1 MLTLYL
7 IAISGMNMTARTLAV
22 SLISLG
28 LLAACDSDSA
38 SLPQSSVLLPEQVQ
52 AIAQGIEQKY
62 PNLSGAKQGEVLALA
77 IRSLDEMIFVEG
89 GEFEMGD
96 FGWICD
102 FDPAQKCDWPC
113 GEEPENLCPITP
125 DSDNP
130 LHQVKLDSYYLASKK
145 TTLKDFDLFR
155 EVHGLEIFDKTLR
168 KREDL
173 KDYYLPTNPAP
184 TKDWQQAKD
193 YCNWIGELSGYP
205 VDLSTEAQWEF
216 AARDRGE
223 KILYPTNDGTLK
235 IGKNFPDRNARPG
248 HSATPTPVDSYPPNP
263 LGIYMAAGSATEWV
277 NDWYSEN
284 YYSESPALNPPGPE
298 KGTEK
303 VARGFPAGDSP
314 WASAY
319 TVMRKKRPSEGKG
332 FYPTRSFRCS
342 LQSSEKL

>member
-1 MLTLYL
+1 
-7 IAISGMNMTARTLAV
+7 MTARILAV

-155 EVHGLEIFDKTLR
+155 EAQGLEVFNREQR
-168 KREDL
+168 KRDDL
-173 KDYYLPTNPAP
+173 KQKYLPTNPAP

-205 VDLSTEAQWEF
+205 VDLPTEAQWEF
-216 AARDRGE
+216 AARDRGK
-223 KILYPTNDGTLK
+223 KILYPTNDGTLQ
-235 IGKNFPDRNARPG
+235 IGKNFPDRNTRPG
-248 HSATPTPVDSYPPNP
+248 RPAMPTAVDSYPPNS
-263 LGIYMAAGSATEWV
+263 LGLYMAAGSATEWV
-277 NDWYSEN
+277 NDWYSES
-284 YYSESPALNPPGPE
+284 YYRESPVLNPLGPE

-314 WASAY
+314 WSSAY
-319 TVMRKKRPSEGKG
+319 TVLRRKDRLEGKY
-332 FYPTRSFRCS
+332 FYPTQSFRCS
-342 LQSSEKL
+342 LQSSKKL

>member
-1 MLTLYL
+1 MTKRKLAASLV
-7 IAISGMNMTARTLAV
+7 AI
-22 SLISLG
+22 G
-28 LLAACDSDSA
+28 LLTACQSDSA
-38 SLPQSSVLLPEQVQ
+38 PLPQSKVLSPDKVKTIAGRVEQQ
-52 AIAQGIEQKY
+52 Y
-62 PNLSGAKQGEVLALA
+62 PNLSDSKRQEILELTV
-77 IRSLDEMIFVEG
+77 RSIDEMVFVEG

-113 GEEPENLCPITP
+113 GEEPDNLCPITS
-125 DSDNP
+125 DRDNP
-130 LHQVKLDSYYLASKK
+130 LHPVKLDSYYMASKK

-155 EVHGLEIFDKTLR
+155 EAKGLEIFDTEKR

-173 KDYYLPTNPAP
+173 KDYYLSTNPAP

-205 VDLSTEAQWEF
+205 VDLPTEAQWEF

-223 KILYPTNDGTLK
+223 KVLYPTNDGTLK

-284 YYSESPALNPPGPE
+284 YYSESPVLNPLGPE

-342 LQSSEKL
+342 IQTSKSF